1 MIPGAS
7 HPLCRAARA
16 FFNDGGSSRFSL
28 PVFFHFSESGHAM
41 RFIQFRQLLVAAS
54 LSAGLGIASPAL
66 QAATPAPAPSPT
78 AGTPGAACPAL
89 LQQSFLRLQD
99 EKPQSL
105 CQYSGKVVVVVNTA
119 SFCGF
124 TSQYEG
130 LEALYAKYRD
140 KGLVVL
146 GFPSND
152 FAQETGSNKEIADF
166 CENTF
171 GVKFPMFAKSSVKGK
186 DANPLFKQLAAKTGT
201 APRWNFYK
209 YVIGRDGQSVAS
221 FNSMADPKSGSF
233 VREIEKQ
240 LATQ

>member
-1 MIPGAS
+1 
-7 HPLCRAARA
+7 
-16 FFNDGGSSRFSL
+16 
-28 PVFFHFSESGHAM
+28 M
-41 RFIQFRQLLVAAS
+41 RHLNLNLKALYIAGLLLVLPASTALWAAPV
-54 LSAGLGIASPAL
+54 ADASC
-66 QAATPAPAPSPT
+66 
-78 AGTPGAACPAL
+78 PGL

-130 LEALYAKYRD
+130 LEALYAKYKD
-140 KGLVVL
+140 QGLVVL

-171 GVKFPMFAKSSVKGK
+171 GVKFPMFSKSSVAGK

-201 APRWNFYK
+201 TPRWNFYK
-209 YVIGRDGQSVAS
+209 YVVARDGQSVVS
-221 FNSMADPKSGSF
+221 FNSMADPKSRQF

-240 LATQ
+240 LERK